1 MDEQDSSPTSLSDF
15 ITNDPREL
23 HGANRARHDAK
34 RAVFNLLA
42 TSNDPAILVAK
53 EWRVVKGNYMFEHIK
68 VYEDVAIKSGCC
80 VVAVAREIE
89 GGVEHLL
96 LFARQPGLTE
106 SQLLSCLTTR
116 PTQPVG
122 AHSIWA

>member
-1 MDEQDSSPTSLSDF
+1 MYEQDSSLTSLSDF

-23 HGANRARHDAK
+23 HGPNRARHDAK
-34 RAVFNLLA
+34 RAVFHLLA

-53 EWRVVKGNYMFEHIK
+53 EWRVVKGDYMFEYIK

-80 VVAVAREIE
+80 VIAVSRELE

-96 LFARQPGLTE
+96 LFARHSGLTE
-106 SQLLSCLTTR
+106 SELLSFVATR
-116 PTQPVG
+116 PSQPVG
-122 AHSIWA
+122 AHSRWA